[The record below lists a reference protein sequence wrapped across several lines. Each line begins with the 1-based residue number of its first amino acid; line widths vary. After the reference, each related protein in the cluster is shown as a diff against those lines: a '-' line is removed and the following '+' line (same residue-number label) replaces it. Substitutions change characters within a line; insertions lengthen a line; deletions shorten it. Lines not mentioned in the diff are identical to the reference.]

1 MRWYE
6 SRKRY
11 ETTTREFFQILFP
24 DTDRGMDVITSQSHY
39 KQFMISRRW
48 ASRSRYGRN
57 ICFVSVPFYF
67 FAITLFLAI
76 ALSTAVHATIAQS
89 FHANVGRTVACVSR
103 VSWHNEHVTE
113 SQNGGRRV
121 RVCTHICQ
129 TARLWKRPRLLVGN
143 IFALRCSKR
152 TRRIL
157 RIVIFFVAIFSS
169 MRFSPL
175 QRRNWNEVS
184 NGYSDI
190 RSVRK
195 SV

>member
-1 MRWYE
+1 
-6 SRKRY
+6 
-11 ETTTREFFQILFP
+11 
-24 DTDRGMDVITSQSHY
+24 MDVITSQSHY

-157 RIVIFFVAIFSS
+157 RIVIFFVAMFC
-169 MRFSPL
+169 SPL